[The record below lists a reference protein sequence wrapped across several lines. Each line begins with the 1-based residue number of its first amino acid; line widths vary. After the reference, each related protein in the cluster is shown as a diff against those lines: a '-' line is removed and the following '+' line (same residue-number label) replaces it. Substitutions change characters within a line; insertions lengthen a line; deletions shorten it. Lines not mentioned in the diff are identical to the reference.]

1 MIPLEDTPIYS
12 AKSYPNRYWTA
23 PRNTTEWNVFMAEL
37 TASGNALSRLMLQD
51 LAPQLPGAHVGLF
64 DSYTLFNDI
73 MDSPA
78 AYLNGTVQPNISGMI
93 NSCVFKVNES
103 TSNPGVCTTVRGAAT
118 DSYLW

>member
-23 PRNTTEWNVFMAEL
+23 PRNTTAWTVSMADL
-37 TASGNALSRLMLQD
+37 TSAGNALSRLMLQD
-51 LAPQLPGAHVGLF
+51 LAPQLRGAHVGLF
-64 DSYTLFNDI
+64 DSYQLFNDI

-78 AYLNGTVQPNISGMI
+78 AFLNGTVQPNISGSI
-93 NSCVFKVNES
+93 HSCVFEENAD
-103 TSNPGVCTTVRGAAT
+103 TSGQGVCTTVSGAAA